1 MLYVV
6 LNLHPQSNEEMVV
19 ALRKMFIF
27 VFLPECKTLSILSQ
41 LTSISVRTSSHQHH
55 GESTQVIV
63 FQHPHRVSL
72 HLCVTSLRVR
82 AAVLKLPA
90 HIVS

>member
-1 MLYVV
+1 MSLV
-6 LNLHPQSNEEMVV
+6 LNLHPWSDEEMVV

-27 VFLPECKTLSILSQ
+27 VFVLPECKTLSSFSQ
-41 LTSISVRTSSHQHH
+41 LNSISARPSSHQHH
-55 GESTQVIV
+55 GESTEVIV
-63 FQHPHRVSL
+63 FQHPHHVSL
-72 HLCVTSLRVR
+72 QLCVTSVHVC